1 MGENCIGGRNIQFP
15 PNERKN
21 STIKASTRCSNRSIG
36 RRKVSDCILER
47 VFHPTIVLCVCCQ
60 ACRGVPRPSPEK
72 GVARRRQREAR
83 SKGEKRRTEP
93 TSATA
98 GKRGETPEENNDAV
112 VQSGPTLVAGP
123 PCPRPPR
130 HLLLPDSPRRSQ
142 TRPTPYLSSRSRRRK
157 DPFGTYRTHNR
168 KKKGEEEKE
177 ATTSRLQLSINFAKV
192 SIVPPRLTGVL
203 LLPASPAFHK
213 RQDGVEGGEG

>member
-1 MGENCIGGRNIQFP
+1 MSVV
-15 PNERKN
+15 K
-21 STIKASTRCSNRSIG
+21 
-36 RRKVSDCILER
+36 R
-47 VFHPTIVLCVCCQ
+47 VVECPAL
-60 ACRGVPRPSPEK
+60 P
-72 GVARRRQREAR
+72 RRRESPAADRGRHEAKR
-83 SKGEKRRTEP
+83 KLDRRTEP
-93 TSATA
+93 TSARA

-112 VQSGPTLVAGP
+112 AQSGPTLVVGP

-130 HLLLPDSPRRSQ
+130 RLPLPDSPRRSQ

-157 DPFGTYRTHNR
+157 DPFGTYRPHNR

-213 RQDGVEGGEG
+213 RQDGVEGGER